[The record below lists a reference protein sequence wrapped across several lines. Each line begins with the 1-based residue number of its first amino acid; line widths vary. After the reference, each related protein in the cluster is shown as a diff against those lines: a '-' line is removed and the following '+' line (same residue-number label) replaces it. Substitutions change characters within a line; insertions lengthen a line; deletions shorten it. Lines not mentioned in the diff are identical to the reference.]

1 MWRIALRMLAADR
14 AKFGGLVFGLAF
26 TSFLVTFAAS
36 YFCGFMTNGYALV
49 SENPQVDVWVMD
61 PAVESVEQTTNLTS
75 SALERVR
82 GVPGVRDARAL
93 RLASIDARFA
103 NGRVQPVQ
111 VIAVDDITL
120 DGVPAPQDVVP
131 AVLREG
137 DSVLVDA
144 GATEDKL
151 LAPVRAADRWPH
163 DGPHLDAP
171 LRPLAAGDELLLN
184 DRALQVRGVTAV
196 HPRFP
201 PRPLVY
207 MTRGTALRVL
217 PYERRDVTFV
227 LVRTMPGSDAHDVAT
242 HIAQRTGLRART
254 SDDFIVD
261 TVRWYLVNSED
272 VGDISAMLILAMTMG
287 LGVSGIM
294 LYLFTHDRRRDYAVL
309 RALGLA
315 PRTLSM
321 MVVVQAFTAAAIG
334 AGIGLGACGIAG
346 EIATRFGFPFRML
359 VYTPIAGIV
368 AVLLVA
374 VAGTLASLMP
384 VRRLDPAEVFAL
396 R

>member
-1 MWRIALRMLAADR
+1 MWRVALRMLAADR
-14 AKFGGLVFGLAF
+14 AKFAGLVFGLAF

-36 YFCGFMTNGYALV
+36 YFGGFMTRGYALV

-61 PAVESVEQTTNLTS
+61 PAVEAVEQTSNLPASTL
-75 SALERVR
+75 ARVR
-82 GVPGVRDARAL
+82 GVPGVRDARPL
-93 RLASIDARFA
+93 RLASIDVRFA

-111 VIAVDDITL
+111 VVAVDPITL
-120 DGVPAPQDVVP
+120 DGVPVPNGVSP

-151 LAPVRAADRWPH
+151 LAPANAADRWPH

-171 LRPLAAGDELLLN
+171 SRTLAPGDELLAN
-184 DRALQVRGVTAV
+184 DRVLRVRGVTAMR
-196 HPRFP
+196 PRFP

-217 PYERRDVTFV
+217 PYERRDTTFV
-227 LVRTMPGSDAHDVAT
+227 LVRAMPGVDAHALAT
-242 HIAQRTGLRART
+242 RIAARTGLRARA
-254 SDDFIVD
+254 SDDLAAD

-272 VGDISAMLILAMTMG
+272 VGDISAMLVLAMTMG
-287 LGVSGIM
+287 LSVSGIM

-309 RALGLA
+309 RAMGLP
-315 PRTLSM
+315 PRTLAA
-321 MVVVQAFTAAAIG
+321 MVVLQAMTAAAIG
-334 AGIGLGACGIAG
+334 AGLGLGLCGIAG
-346 EIATRFGFPFRML
+346 ELAARLGFPFRML
-359 VYTPIAGIV
+359 IYTPLVGVLAV
-368 AVLLVA
+368 ALVA
-374 VAGTLASLMP
+374 LAGTLASLGP
-384 VRRLDPAEVFAL
+384 VRRLQPAEVFAL